1 MPLRELGADG
11 LGVGFLDEV
20 DGVADID
27 DVEVREI
34 LLTPCDLGLFDGDP
48 GVSVEKQIGDLSV
61 SQPFP
66 IGLDDGKP
74 SPIGKGAEIGMPCP
88 PTNSRRLQTYGMML
102 SAASTR

>member
-27 DVEVREI
+27 DVEVRET

-48 GVSVEKQIGDLSV
+48 GVS
-61 SQPFP
+61 
-66 IGLDDGKP
+66 
-74 SPIGKGAEIGMPCP
+74 
-88 PTNSRRLQTYGMML
+88 
-102 SAASTR
+102 